1 MYSRAEE
8 MDIENRV
15 IRPMRHDDYESIC
28 ELSKSIWEGNDYLP
42 DIFHQWVD
50 APGLF
55 LCIEDISTH
64 QVIATAKYSYL
75 EDGSGILE
83 GLRVHENFRGQ
94 NLSWYICTTL
104 FKKALEDRK
113 NGITTQIVNCT
124 HITNKAS
131 LHISTKIG
139 FTIRKRFLVLELDPK
154 IIHDTV
160 LDVEDWHP
168 SFEEFIHQPYFISTE
183 GLLAQN
189 FVVQGMNLTLFQA
202 LQKTATFAKVNGCPG
217 FFDNH
222 HGWYNVSLNPTPASI
237 YDWLLYA
244 NRQPNV
250 PYSLAFI
257 TPKPALIEDFKE
269 LPVIPWVNYEPD
281 LLYLVYSSMDYPLLH
296 G

>member
-1 MYSRAEE
+1 MYSSTEN

-15 IRPMRHDDYESIC
+15 IRLMRQSDYESVC

-42 DIFHQWVD
+42 EIFHQWVD

-55 LCIEDISTH
+55 LCIEDKASR

-83 GLRVHENFRGQ
+83 GLRVHEKYRGQ
-94 NLSWYICTTL
+94 NLSWHICTEL

-139 FTIRKRFLVLELDPK
+139 FSIRKRFLVLELDPK
-154 IIHDTV
+154 IVHDKF
-160 LDVEDWHP
+160 LDIENWYP
-168 SFEEFIHQPYFISTE
+168 TFEEFINQPYFASTE

-189 FVVQGMNLTLFQA
+189 FVVQRLNLTLFKA
-202 LQKTATFAKVNGCPG
+202 LQKTAKFVKVNGCPG
-217 FFDNH
+217 FYDNH
-222 HGWYNVSLNPTPASI
+222 HGWYNVALDPSPNSI
-237 YDWLLYA
+237 YDWLVYA

-250 PYSLAFI
+250 PDSLAFI
-257 TPKPALIEDFKE
+257 TPDPALIEDVKKM
-269 LPVIPWVNYEPD
+269 PVISWVNYEPD
-281 LLYLVYSSMDYPLLH
+281 LLYLVYASLEYPSV